1 MIDSELPHTLIS
13 YDAVNDAALR
23 PSGSPKAVL
32 AAEVNFTWSERWYT
46 VPMVDCQG
54 RTQLLK
60 ARGVEYIVYSGA
72 AAVPPKAAVVF
83 PEMAGEAWRAH
94 QREGIVQVTVRC
106 CDNLWCHPQRVCES
120 PSAEENMSL
129 FSCTW

>member
-1 MIDSELPHTLIS
+1 MLIS

-23 PSGSPKAVL
+23 PSGSPKAVV
-32 AAEVNFTWSERWYT
+32 AAEINFTWSECRYA
-46 VPMVDCQG
+46 VLMVDCQG

-72 AAVPPKAAVVF
+72 AGVPAKAAVVF
-83 PEMAGEAWRAH
+83 PEMAGEASRAH
-94 QREGIVQVTVRC
+94 QREGIVQVTVRR
-106 CDNLWCHPQRVCES
+106 DNLRCYPQHVHES
-120 PSAEENMSL
+120 PSAEDNMSL